1 MFHDFLVLPQQGLRG
16 AFFYQ
21 GETEGKEQA
30 DKKEMYLKLLAH
42 SSLSVTFPL
51 ANLSITEKIPLVG
64 TIMVTKQGME

>member
-21 GETEGKEQA
+21 GETKGKEQA

-42 SSLSVTFPL
+42 RSLS
-51 ANLSITEKIPLVG
+51 LSHFHWPISASLRKYL
-64 TIMVTKQGME
+64 

>member
-21 GETEGKEQA
+21 GETKGKEQA

-42 SSLSVTFPL
+42 RSLCHIST
-51 ANLSITEKIPLVG
+51 S
-64 TIMVTKQGME
+64 QSQHH